1 MSEALAFWGVALVV
15 AGLALPLAFRLFA
28 RFPDAGAGL
37 SFTLGLT
44 LISTGY
50 FLLRVMGALPAGR
63 GGFILAIALFAV
75 AMVVLA
81 VRDRRFLPTLRR
93 SLRGLTVA
101 AVLFSVLFFGYA
113 FVRAHSPDIAHTE
126 QPMDFLYL
134 NAMLVSPDYPPHD
147 PWFAGENASYYY
159 GGYLQ
164 AAVLTGAS
172 DVWPATGF
180 NLSLAAVFA
189 SAGVAAASLC
199 AALARWL
206 LGARARRWI
215 PVAAAG
221 GVLLL
226 LFSGPLASIF
236 ELASAHGA
244 SSEGVYTAFGVEG
257 LVRCGADAGDS
268 CIGQP
273 LDSTERWF
281 PTDHWAW
288 WRMSRMSY
296 WGPQPGDTDVIT
308 EVPFFSFLLG
318 DLHPHVMA
326 IPGVILALALSAAL
340 WRGRGP
346 LSWREHLRRPL
357 WLLVV
362 GLVFGSLAFVNTWDV
377 ITLLVVL
384 VAAVLARNLRASTPL
399 PAITD
404 ALLYLAAPARLA
416 LAAAA
421 VVARSLRASPPVRAI
436 AGALSY
442 LAVPARIA
450 PVAAV
455 VARSLRASPPV
466 RAIAGALSYLAVPAR
481 VALAAAVVTWSLR
494 NSPPVPT
501 IAGTFWYLVVP
512 ALLALAAYSPWIV
525 DLSSGS
531 VGGLYAYAD
540 TGTRIRHVL
549 LFWGTIVVL
558 SLPVIAWAFHRP
570 VATLLLRRLAVAF
583 LFPAL
588 PFLLWITLAAAG
600 RTAGIFSEEAGLAEA
615 FSSRGAGGWLT
626 LAFYAAVLWLLAVAT
641 IRLAERRHPGAPV
654 AGLVTLGIL
663 LLYGTELLFIRD
675 ALFFVPRHN
684 TVFKLSYQAWIM
696 LSIASPVVFVAALR
710 FAAPRPR
717 LFLGAP
723 AALLLAG
730 SLVFA
735 VTMMPNRTDG
745 FREAVSLDGLHF
757 VDFYHPDEYA
767 LIQWLAENVEPDAV
781 VVEASGRVWRVGD
794 EGQALLEDPGGY
806 GSFGRVGF
814 RAGLQVPVGWP
825 GHERTWRGK
834 EIGPE
839 VDRRRDL
846 VDSVYTAAGREEV
859 VSALRELGATYIVV
873 GREERER
880 YRGGLIPAFET
891 FLDTVFA
898 EGDVRVYRVP
908 TLEEVPT
915 R

>member
-1 MSEALAFWGVALVV
+1 MSEALAFWGVAI
-15 AGLALPLAFRLFA
+15 AIAALALPLAFRLFA
-28 RFPDAGAGL
+28 RFPDTGAGL

-44 LISTGY
+44 LISAGY
-50 FLLRVMGALPAGR
+50 FLLRVVGALPAGR

-75 AMVVLA
+75 VMVVLA
-81 VRDRRFLPTLRR
+81 VRDRRFLARLRR

-101 AVLFSVLFFGYA
+101 AVLFSALFFGYA
-113 FVRAHSPDIAHTE
+113 FFRAHTPDIAHTE

-206 LGARARRWI
+206 LGARGRRWI

-226 LFSGPLASIF
+226 LFAGPLASIF
-236 ELASAHGA
+236 ELAAAHGA

-268 CIGQP
+268 CIGQR
-273 LDSTERWF
+273 LDPSERWF
-281 PTDHWAW
+281 PADHWAW

-296 WGPQPGDTDVIT
+296 WGPQPGYTDVIS

-318 DLHPHVMA
+318 DLHPHLMA
-326 IPGVILALALSAAL
+326 IPGIVLALALSAVL

-346 LSWREHLRRPL
+346 LSWREHVRRPL

-362 GLVFGSLAFVNTWDV
+362 ALVFGSLAFVNTWDV
-377 ITLLVVL
+377 ITL
-384 VAAVLARNLRASTPL
+384 ATVLAFAMLTRNLRALPPL
-399 PAITD
+399 PAI
-404 ALLYLAAPARLA
+404 AATA
-416 LAAAA
+416 
-421 VVARSLRASPPVRAI
+421 
-436 AGALSY
+436 SY
-442 LAVPARIA
+442 LAVPA
-450 PVAAV
+450 
-455 VARSLRASPPV
+455 
-466 RAIAGALSYLAVPAR
+466 
-481 VALAAAVVTWSLR
+481 
-494 NSPPVPT
+494 
-501 IAGTFWYLVVP
+501 
-512 ALLALAAYSPWIV
+512 LLALVAYSPWIV

-531 VGGLYAYAD
+531 VGGLYAYGD
-540 TGTRIRHVL
+540 SGTRIRHVL
-549 LFWGTIVVL
+549 LFWGTVVVL
-558 SLPVIAWAFHRP
+558 SLPVIAWALPRP
-570 VATLLLRRLAVAF
+570 MATLRLRQIAIAGLL
-583 LFPAL
+583 PAL
-588 PFLLWITLAAAG
+588 PCLLWMVLAAAG
-600 RTAGIFSEEAGLAEA
+600 RSAGVFAEEVGLGEA

-626 LAFYAAVLWLLAVAT
+626 LVFYGAALWLLAFAT
-641 IRLAERRHPGAPV
+641 IRLADRRHPGAPV
-654 AGLVTLGIL
+654 AGLATLGVL

-684 TVFKLSYQAWIM
+684 TVFKLSYQAWII
-696 LSIASPVVFVAALR
+696 LSLASPVVLVAALR

-717 LFLGAP
+717 LFLAAP

-767 LIQWLAENVEPDAV
+767 LIEWLAENVEPDAV

-814 RAGLQVPVGWP
+814 RTGLQVPVGWP

-834 EIGPE
+834 EVAPE

-846 VDSVYTAAGREEV
+846 VDTVYTAAGREEV
-859 VSALRELGATYIVV
+859 VRALEELGATYVVV

-898 EGDVRVYRVP
+898 EGEVRVYRAT
-908 TLEEVPT
+908 TLEAVPT

>member
-1 MSEALAFWGVALVV
+1 MTEALAFWGVALVI
-15 AGLALPLAFRLFA
+15 AALALPLAFRLFA

-44 LISTGY
+44 LVSTGY
-50 FLLRVMGALPAGR
+50 FLLRVVGALPAGR
-63 GGFILAIALFAV
+63 GGLILAIALFAV
-75 AMVVLA
+75 ATVVLA
-81 VRDRRFLPTLRR
+81 VRDRHFLATLAR
-93 SLRGLTVA
+93 STCGLSVA
-101 AVLFSVLFFGYA
+101 VVLFSVLFFGYA

-189 SAGVAAASLC
+189 SAGVAVASLC
-199 AALARWL
+199 AALAHWL

-244 SSEGVYTAFGVEG
+244 SSESVYTAFGVEG

-273 LDSTERWF
+273 LGTTERWF
-281 PTDHWAW
+281 PADHWAW

-296 WGPQPGDTDVIT
+296 WGPQPGYTDVIT

-326 IPGVILALALSAAL
+326 IPGVILALALSAVL
-340 WRGRGP
+340 WRGRGR

-357 WLLVV
+357 WLLIV

-377 ITLLVVL
+377 ITLSTVL
-384 VAAVLARNLRASTPL
+384 AVAVLARNLRAGPAV
-399 PAITD
+399 PAIT
-404 ALLYLAAPARLA
+404 
-416 LAAAA
+416 
-421 VVARSLRASPPVRAI
+421 
-436 AGALSY
+436 GALS
-442 LAVPARIA
+442 
-450 PVAAV
+450 
-455 VARSLRASPPV
+455 
-466 RAIAGALSYLAVPAR
+466 
-481 VALAAAVVTWSLR
+481 
-494 NSPPVPT
+494 
-501 IAGTFWYLVVP
+501 YLVVP
-512 ALLALAAYSPWIV
+512 ALFALAAYSPWIV

-531 VGGLYAYAD
+531 VGGLYAYAGE
-540 TGTRIRHVL
+540 GTRIRHVL

-558 SLPVIAWAFHRP
+558 SLPVIAWALPRP
-570 VATLLLRRLAVAF
+570 GFSVPFRDLAAAF
-583 LFPAL
+583 LLPAL
-588 PFLLWITLAAAG
+588 PFLLWIILTGGGRAAG
-600 RTAGIFSEEAGLAEA
+600 VFSEDLGLGEA

-626 LAFYAAVLWLLAVAT
+626 LVFFAAVLWLLAFAT
-641 IRLAERRHPGAPV
+641 IRLAARRHPGAPV
-654 AGLVTLGIL
+654 AGLATLGIL

-684 TVFKLSYQAWIM
+684 TVFKLSYQAWIV

-710 FAAPRPR
+710 FVAPRPR
-717 LFLGAP
+717 LFLAMP
-723 AALLLAG
+723 AAFLLAG

-767 LIQWLAENVEPDAV
+767 LVQWLTENVEPDAV
-781 VVEASGRVWRVGD
+781 VVEASGRVWTVGD
-794 EGQALLEDPGGY
+794 EGQAVLEDPGGY

-814 RAGLQVPVGWP
+814 RTGLQVPVGWP

-834 EIGPE
+834 EVGPE
-839 VDRRRDL
+839 LDRRRDL
-846 VDSVYTAAGREEV
+846 VDTVYTATDEEEV
-859 VSALRELGATYIVV
+859 VHALRELGASYVV
-873 GREERER
+873 LGREERER
-880 YRGGLIPAFET
+880 YRGGLIPAFEE
-891 FLDTVFA
+891 FLETVFV

-908 TLEEVPT
+908 AQ
-915 R
+915 

>member
-1 MSEALAFWGVALVV
+1 MSEALAFWGVAI
-15 AGLALPLAFRLFA
+15 AIAALALPLAFRLFA
-28 RFPDAGAGL
+28 RFPDTGAGL
-37 SFTLGLT
+37 SFALGIT

-50 FLLRVMGALPAGR
+50 FLLRVVGALPAGR

-75 AMVVLA
+75 VMVVLA
-81 VRDRRFLPTLRR
+81 VRDRRLLAKLRR
-93 SLRGLTVA
+93 SVRGLTVA
-101 AVLFSVLFFGYA
+101 AVLFSALFFGYA
-113 FVRAHSPDIAHTE
+113 FFRAHTPDIAHTE

-206 LGARARRWI
+206 LGARGRRWI

-226 LFSGPLASIF
+226 LFAGPLASIF

-257 LVRCGADAGDS
+257 LVRCGVGAGDS
-268 CIGQP
+268 CIGQR
-273 LDSTERWF
+273 LDPGERWF
-281 PTDHWAW
+281 PADHWAW

-296 WGPQPGDTDVIT
+296 WGPQPGYTDVIS

-318 DLHPHVMA
+318 DLHPHLMA
-326 IPGVILALALSAAL
+326 IPGIILALALSAVL

-346 LSWREHLRRPL
+346 LSWREHVRRPL

-362 GLVFGSLAFVNTWDV
+362 ALVFGSLAFVNTWDV
-377 ITLLVVL
+377 ITLATVL
-384 VAAVLARNLRASTPL
+384 AFAVLTRNLRALPPL
-399 PAITD
+399 PAISAT
-404 ALLYLAAPARLA
+404 A
-416 LAAAA
+416 
-421 VVARSLRASPPVRAI
+421 
-436 AGALSY
+436 SY
-442 LAVPARIA
+442 LA
-450 PVAAV
+450 
-455 VARSLRASPPV
+455 
-466 RAIAGALSYLAVPAR
+466 
-481 VALAAAVVTWSLR
+481 
-494 NSPPVPT
+494 
-501 IAGTFWYLVVP
+501 VP

-531 VGGLYAYAD
+531 VGGLYAYGDA
-540 TGTRIRHVL
+540 GTRIRHVL
-549 LFWGTIVVL
+549 LFWGTVVVL
-558 SLPVIAWAFHRP
+558 SLPVIAWALPRP
-570 VATLLLRRLAVAF
+570 NATLRLRQISTAGLL
-583 LFPAL
+583 PAL
-588 PFLLWITLAAAG
+588 PFLLWIILAAAG
-600 RTAGIFSEEAGLAEA
+600 RSAGVFVEEIGLGEA

-626 LAFYAAVLWLLAVAT
+626 LVFYAAALWLLAFAT
-641 IRLAERRHPGAPV
+641 IRLADRRHPGAPV
-654 AGLVTLGIL
+654 AGLATLGVL

-684 TVFKLSYQAWIM
+684 TVFKLSYQAWII
-696 LSIASPVVFVAALR
+696 LSIASPVVLVAALR

-717 LFLGAP
+717 IFLAAP

-735 VTMMPNRTDG
+735 VTMTPNRTDG

-767 LIQWLAENVEPDAV
+767 LIEWLAENVEPDAV

-794 EGQALLEDPGGY
+794 EGQALLDDPGGY

-814 RAGLQVPVGWP
+814 RTGLQVPVGWP

-834 EIGPE
+834 EVAPE

-846 VDSVYTAAGREEV
+846 VDTVYTAAGREEV
-859 VSALRELGATYIVV
+859 VRALEELGATYVVV

-898 EGDVRVYRVP
+898 EGEVRVYRA
-908 TLEEVPT
+908 TTIEAVPT

>member
-1 MSEALAFWGVALVV
+1 MTEALAFWGVAIVI
-15 AGLALPLAFRLFA
+15 AALALPLAFRLFV

-50 FLLRVMGALPAGR
+50 FLLRVVGALPAGR

-93 SLRGLTVA
+93 SLRGITVA

-180 NLSLAAVFA
+180 NLSLGAVFA

-226 LFSGPLASIF
+226 LFAGPLASIF

-257 LVRCGADAGDS
+257 LVRCGVGAGDS

-273 LDSTERWF
+273 LDPSERWF

-296 WGPQPGDTDVIT
+296 WGPQPGYTDVIT

-326 IPGVILALALSAAL
+326 IPGIILALALSAAI

-346 LSWREHLRRPL
+346 LSWREHRRRPL
-357 WLLVV
+357 WLLIVT
-362 GLVFGSLAFVNTWDV
+362 LVFGSLAFVNTWDV
-377 ITLLVVL
+377 ITFSTVIF
-384 VAAVLARNLRASTPL
+384 AAVLARNLRAGAPIS
-399 PAITD
+399 AIT
-404 ALLYLAAPARLA
+404 
-416 LAAAA
+416 
-421 VVARSLRASPPVRAI
+421 
-436 AGALSY
+436 GALSY
-442 LAVPARIA
+442 LA
-450 PVAAV
+450 
-455 VARSLRASPPV
+455 
-466 RAIAGALSYLAVPAR
+466 
-481 VALAAAVVTWSLR
+481 
-494 NSPPVPT
+494 
-501 IAGTFWYLVVP
+501 VP

-531 VGGLYAYAD
+531 VGGLYAYSD
-540 TGTRIRHVL
+540 SGTRIRHVL

-558 SLPVIAWAFHRP
+558 SLPVVAWALPRP
-570 VATLLLRRLAVAF
+570 GLSIRLRQLALAF
-583 LFPAL
+583 LLPAL
-588 PFLLWITLAAAG
+588 PFLLWIILAGAG
-600 RTAGIFSEEAGLAEA
+600 RAAGIFSEEAGLDDA

-626 LAFYAAVLWLLAVAT
+626 LVFYAAVLWLLAFAT
-641 IRLAERRHPGAPV
+641 IRLAERRHPGVPV
-654 AGLVTLGIL
+654 AGLATLGIL

-684 TVFKLSYQAWIM
+684 TVFKLSYQAWII
-696 LSIASPVVFVAALR
+696 LSIASPVVFVGALR
-710 FAAPRPR
+710 LAAPRRRP
-717 LFLGAP
+717 FLAAP
-723 AALLLAG
+723 VAVLLAG

-781 VVEASGRVWRVGD
+781 VVEASGRVWRTGD

-814 RAGLQVPVGWP
+814 RTGLQVPVGWP

-834 EIGPE
+834 EVGPE
-839 VDRRRDL
+839 VDHRRDL
-846 VDSVYTAAGREEV
+846 VDAVYTASGRAEV
-859 VSALRELGATYIVV
+859 VRALEELGATYVVV

-880 YRGGLIPAFET
+880 YRGGLIPEFET

-898 EGDVRVYRVP
+898 EGEVRVYRAP